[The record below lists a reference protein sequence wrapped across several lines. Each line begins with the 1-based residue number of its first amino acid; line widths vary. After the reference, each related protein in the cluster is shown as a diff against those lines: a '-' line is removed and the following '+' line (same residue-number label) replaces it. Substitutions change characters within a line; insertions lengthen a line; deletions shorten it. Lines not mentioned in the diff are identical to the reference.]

1 MLVSL
6 GLQRVKIGEQNH
18 GERAVLSFLSPLPR
32 GWSRVGAVCA
42 KPRVVTDAAGSAVGR
57 GVGRAPR
64 SRVLSNAGCIENE
77 IGCAARPPSGT
88 AKRSAGNSRSTPLTT
103 PMPAHH
109 PSHPP
114 LRVPSLNRVRP
125 RARPPVPTSGA
136 GTVTDGH
143 PQIVVP
149 SGRERRAGADAR
161 IVKRSCQQVRAARL
175 GRCSDSSRLSG
186 KCAVSS
192 GPAGSL
198 RGMGARF
205 IGLDR
210 EQVFLMPPSV
220 RDWVPEGHLV
230 WTVLEAVGELD
241 LSAFYAEYRADGH
254 GRPAYEPSM
263 MVALLLYAYAR
274 GTRSAR
280 GIERACVEDVA
291 FRVVTANQVPD
302 HSTVQIGAVDDG
314 RFVAV
319 RVCAWHAVGARHRA
333 RVRGGRRVSGRDRQ
347 PGARSFDGSDR
358 SRR

>member
-64 SRVLSNAGCIENE
+64 SRVLPNAGCIENE

-175 GRCSDSSRLSG
+175 GRCSDSSISTASG
-186 KCAVSS
+186 RSNRCAKTAPLPRSRSPTVRSCSS
-192 GPAGSL
+192 SAAGVML
-198 RGMGARF
+198 A
-205 IGLDR
+205 
-210 EQVFLMPPSV
+210 
-220 RDWVPEGHLV
+220 DWL
-230 WTVLEAVGELD
+230 
-241 LSAFYAEYRADGH
+241 
-254 GRPAYEPSM
+254 
-263 MVALLLYAYAR
+263 
-274 GTRSAR
+274 
-280 GIERACVEDVA
+280 A
-291 FRVVTANQVPD
+291 FRFPA
-302 HSTVQIGAVDDG
+302 
-314 RFVAV
+314 
-319 RVCAWHAVGARHRA
+319 
-333 RVRGGRRVSGRDRQ
+333 
-347 PGARSFDGSDR
+347 
-358 SRR
+358 

>member
-64 SRVLSNAGCIENE
+64 SRVLPNAGCIENE

-149 SGRERRAGADAR
+149 SARERRAGADAR
-161 IVKRSCQQVRAARL
+161 IVKRSCQQVVSRPVEDAPLCA
-175 GRCSDSSRLSG
+175 GR
-186 KCAVSS
+186 KCTLW
-192 GPAGSL
+192 GAG
-198 RGMGARF
+198 RRWTTF
-205 IGLDR
+205 DR
-210 EQVFLMPPSV
+210 EAKSAPP
-220 RDWVPEGHLV
+220 
-230 WTVLEAVGELD
+230 
-241 LSAFYAEYRADGH
+241 
-254 GRPAYEPSM
+254 
-263 MVALLLYAYAR
+263 
-274 GTRSAR
+274 
-280 GIERACVEDVA
+280 
-291 FRVVTANQVPD
+291 
-302 HSTVQIGAVDDG
+302 
-314 RFVAV
+314 V
-319 RVCAWHAVGARHRA
+319 RVLP
-333 RVRGGRRVSGRDRQ
+333 GRRSRSGLG
-347 PGARSFDGSDR
+347 PV
-358 SRR
+358 

>member
-64 SRVLSNAGCIENE
+64 SRVLPNAGCIENE

-175 GRCSDSSRLSG
+175 GRCSDSSKGAARRLYG
-186 KCAVSS
+186 RGARGFCFGERAAVSS
-192 GPAGSL
+192 CASVARTLRHPWRRGGDDGIRPRVSAGGPATSDVAVVPLATVGVL
-198 RGMGARF
+198 PDHRRGPRVRA
-205 IGLDR
+205 LDR
-210 EQVFLMPPSV
+210 PC
-220 RDWVPEGHLV
+220 
-230 WTVLEAVGELD
+230 AVVGG
-241 LSAFYAEYRADGH
+241 SSCC
-254 GRPAYEPSM
+254 GRPA
-263 MVALLLYAYAR
+263 
-274 GTRSAR
+274 G
-280 GIERACVEDVA
+280 
-291 FRVVTANQVPD
+291 
-302 HSTVQIGAVDDG
+302 
-314 RFVAV
+314 
-319 RVCAWHAVGARHRA
+319 
-333 RVRGGRRVSGRDRQ
+333 RGGCG
-347 PGARSFDGSDR
+347 PA
-358 SRR
+358 